1 MLALVQMR
9 EHQNEKI
16 KMTKQNN
23 KRSISV
29 YAHWFGME
37 KPLLMGTLH
46 SDRLKGK
53 EVFSFEYIDH
63 WLQSGPAQLL
73 DPSLQLYSGL
83 HYLNEEQDNFGIFL
97 DSSPDRWGRILM
109 RRREAAIARADERDE
124 RKLFET
130 DYLLGVYDGHRMG
143 ALRFKLEE
151 DGPFL
156 NDNKNMASPPWGS
169 LRELEQIS
177 LRLEDDD
184 VIDDPE
190 YLKWLSMLIAPGAS
204 LGGARPKASIVDND
218 GDLWIAKFPSRND
231 QGDIGGWEIV
241 TYELAILAGIN
252 MAESKAQKFS
262 SDYYTFLTKRFDR
275 GSDEQ
280 RIHFASAMTML
291 GYIDGQDHADGASYL
306 ELVDFIQNNGAH
318 VDIDLEE
325 LWRRIVFSIC
335 VTNTDDH
342 LRNHGFLLTNEGW
355 VLSPAYDINPVETG
369 TGLKLNISDEDN
381 SLDLNL
387 AMEVCEYFRLSE
399 KRATEIVDE
408 VLNAI
413 SSWKEVAT
421 KYGISRVE
429 QELKAIAFKTT
440 KIRS

>member
-1 MLALVQMR
+1 MLVLVQMR
-9 EHQNEKI
+9 EHPNEKTR
-16 KMTKQNN
+16 MAKQNN
-23 KRSISV
+23 SRNISV
-29 YAHWFGME
+29 YAHWSGME
-37 KPLLMGTLH
+37 DPLLMGVLH

-53 EVFSFEYIDH
+53 EVFSFEYIDE
-63 WLQSGPAQLL
+63 WLKNGPAQLL
-73 DPSLQLYSGL
+73 DPSLQLYTGL
-83 HYLNEEQDNFGIFL
+83 HYLNDVQDNFGIFL

-109 RRREAAIARADERDE
+109 RRREAALARNENRE
-124 RKLFET
+124 EKKLFET

-143 ALRFKLEE
+143 ALRFKLED

-156 NDNKNMASPPWGS
+156 NDNKNMASPPWTS

-218 GDLWIAKFPSRND
+218 GNLWIAKFPSRND

-275 GSDEQ
+275 GNNGQ
-280 RIHFASAMTML
+280 RIHFASAMTIL

-306 ELVDFIQNNGAH
+306 ELVDFIQKNGAN
-318 VDIDLEE
+318 VDQDLEQ

-342 LRNHGFLLTNEGW
+342 LRNHGFLLTNDGW
-355 VLSPAYDINPVETG
+355 VLSPAYDINPVENG
-369 TGLKLNISDEDN
+369 SGLKLNISDEDN

-387 AMEVCEYFRLSE
+387 AMEVSEFFRLSE
-399 KRATEIVDE
+399 KRATEIIDE
-408 VLNAI
+408 VLNAVAN
-413 SSWKEVAT
+413 WREVAI
-421 KYGISRVE
+421 KYKISRVE
-429 QELKAIAFKTT
+429 QELKALAFKI
-440 KIRS
+440 K

>member
-1 MLALVQMR
+1 MLVLVQMK
-9 EHQNEKI
+9 EHQNEKTR
-16 KMTKQNN
+16 MAKQNN
-23 KRSISV
+23 SRNISV
-29 YAHWFGME
+29 YAHWSGIE
-37 KPLLMGTLH
+37 DPLLMGILH

-53 EVFSFEYIDH
+53 EVFSFEYNDE
-63 WLQSGPAQLL
+63 WLKNGPAQLL

-83 HYLNEEQDNFGIFL
+83 HYLNEVQDNFGIFL

-109 RRREAAIARADERDE
+109 RRREAALARNEDREE
-124 RKLFET
+124 KKLFET

-156 NDNKNMASPPWGS
+156 NDNKNMASPPWTS

-218 GDLWIAKFPSRND
+218 GNLWIAKFPSRND

-241 TYELAILAGIN
+241 TYELAILAGIT

-275 GSDEQ
+275 GNNGQ

-291 GYIDGQDHADGASYL
+291 GYIDGQDHSDGASYL
-306 ELVDFIQNNGAH
+306 ELVDFIQKNGAN
-318 VDIDLEE
+318 VDQDLEQ

-342 LRNHGFLLTNEGW
+342 LRNHGFLLTNDGW
-355 VLSPAYDINPVETG
+355 VLSPAYDINPVENG

-387 AMEVCEYFRLSE
+387 AMEVSEFFRLSE
-399 KRATEIVDE
+399 KRATEIIEE

-413 SSWKEVAT
+413 ANWREIAI
-421 KYGISRVE
+421 KYKISRVE
-429 QELKAIAFKTT
+429 QELKAIAFKIT
-440 KIRS
+440 KI

>member
-1 MLALVQMR
+1 MR

-16 KMTKQNN
+16 KMANQNN
-23 KRSISV
+23 KRYIHV
-29 YAHWFGME
+29 YAHWSGME
-37 KPLLMGTLH
+37 NPLHMGILH

-53 EVFSFEYIDH
+53 EVFSFEYKDE
-63 WLQSGPAQLL
+63 WLKNAPAQLL
-73 DPSLQLYSGL
+73 DPRLQLYSGL
-83 HYLNEEQDNFGIFL
+83 HYLNEDHDNFGIFL

-109 RRREAAIARADERDE
+109 RRREAAIARNENRE
-124 RKLFET
+124 ENKLFET

-143 ALRFKLEE
+143 ALRFKIEV

-156 NDNKNMASPPWGS
+156 NDNKHMASPPWTS

-204 LGGARPKASIVDND
+204 LGGARPKASIVDNN
-218 GDLWIAKFPSRND
+218 GSLWIAKFPSRND

-241 TYELAILAGIN
+241 TYELAVLAGIT

-275 GSDEQ
+275 GNDGQ
-280 RIHFASAMTML
+280 RIHFASAMTIL
-291 GYIDGQDHADGASYL
+291 GYTDGQDHVDGASYL
-306 ELVDFIQNNGAH
+306 ELVDFIQNNGAN
-318 VDIDLEE
+318 VEQDLEQ

-335 VTNTDDH
+335 ITNTDDH
-342 LRNHGFLLTNEGW
+342 LRNHGFLLKNDGW
-355 VLSPAYDINPVETG
+355 VLSPAYDINPIENGV
-369 TGLKLNISDEDN
+369 GLKLNISDTDN

-387 AMEVCEYFRLSE
+387 ALEVSEYFRLSD
-399 KRATEIVDE
+399 KRASEIIDE
-408 VLNAI
+408 VLNVVAG
-413 SSWKEVAT
+413 WKEVAK
-421 KYGISRVE
+421 KYGISRAE

-440 KIRS
+440 KF

>member
-1 MLALVQMR
+1 MLVLVQMR
-9 EHQNEKI
+9 EHQNEKTRMA
-16 KMTKQNN
+16 KENN
-23 KRSISV
+23 SRNISV
-29 YAHWFGME
+29 YAHWSGME
-37 KPLLMGTLH
+37 DPLLMGILH
-46 SDRLKGK
+46 SNRLKGI
-53 EVFSFEYIDH
+53 EVFSFEYIDE
-63 WLQSGPAQLL
+63 WLKNGPAQLL

-83 HYLNEEQDNFGIFL
+83 HYLNEVQDNFGIFL

-109 RRREAAIARADERDE
+109 RRREAALARNEDREE
-124 RKLFET
+124 KKLFET

-156 NDNKNMASPPWGS
+156 NDNKNMASPPWTS

-177 LRLEDDD
+177 LRLEDDG

-218 GDLWIAKFPSRND
+218 GNLWIAKFPSRND

-275 GSDEQ
+275 GNNGQ

-306 ELVDFIQNNGAH
+306 ELVNFIQNNGAN
-318 VDIDLEE
+318 VDQDLEQ

-342 LRNHGFLLTNEGW
+342 LRNHGFLLTNDGW
-355 VLSPAYDINPVETG
+355 VLSPAYDINPVENG

-387 AMEVCEYFRLSE
+387 AMEVSEFFRLSE
-399 KRATEIVDE
+399 KRATEIIDE
-408 VLNAI
+408 VLNA
-413 SSWKEVAT
+413 VANWRKVAI
-421 KYGISRVE
+421 KYKISRVE
-429 QELKAIAFKTT
+429 QELKAIAFKIT
-440 KIRS
+440 KI

>member
-1 MLALVQMR
+1 MLVLVQMR
-9 EHQNEKI
+9 EHPNEKTR
-16 KMTKQNN
+16 MAKQNYSRN
-23 KRSISV
+23 ISV
-29 YAHWFGME
+29 YAHWSGME
-37 KPLLMGTLH
+37 DPLLMGVLH

-53 EVFSFEYIDH
+53 EVFSFEYIDE
-63 WLQSGPAQLL
+63 WLKNGPAQLL
-73 DPSLQLYSGL
+73 DPSLQLYTGL
-83 HYLNEEQDNFGIFL
+83 HYLNDVQDNFGIFL
-97 DSSPDRWGRILM
+97 DSSPDRWGRILI
-109 RRREAAIARADERDE
+109 RRREAALARNENRE
-124 RKLFET
+124 EKKLFET

-143 ALRFKLEE
+143 ALRFKLED

-156 NDNKNMASPPWGS
+156 NDNKNMASPPWTS

-218 GDLWIAKFPSRND
+218 GNLWIAKFPSRND

-275 GSDEQ
+275 GNNGQ
-280 RIHFASAMTML
+280 RIHFASAMTIL

-306 ELVDFIQNNGAH
+306 ELVDFIQKNGAN
-318 VDIDLEE
+318 VDQDLEQ

-342 LRNHGFLLTNEGW
+342 LRNHGFLLTNDGW
-355 VLSPAYDINPVETG
+355 VLSPAYDINPVENG
-369 TGLKLNISDEDN
+369 SGLKLNISDEDN

-387 AMEVCEYFRLSE
+387 AMEVSEFFRLSE
-399 KRATEIVDE
+399 KRATEIIDE
-408 VLNAI
+408 VLNAVAN
-413 SSWKEVAT
+413 WREVAI
-421 KYGISRVE
+421 KYKISRVE
-429 QELKAIAFKTT
+429 QELKALAFKI
-440 KIRS
+440 KKNK